1 MASHTAGQAVASFHR
16 EVHVARTIG
25 VAVIAWAT
33 PAILAAQGEK
43 KLRVAILDFEYQAVR
58 PAVEEMFGSDVD
70 IGQGIAD
77 LVAVEVGKGG
87 RFEVVPRQGS
97 AEAER
102 SDPTAGGQ
110 AVTRLGADVVVMGS
124 VMGYGKQ
131 EGEGAG
137 VNVRVGRIGL
147 GRVGRTVS
155 VAGVALS
162 IQFVGP
168 GGTPIAIGTGHGQ
181 ASGSGTSL
189 LGDVQVVGINVGG
202 RVNLSGDD
210 YRKSTIGQA
219 TMSAVA
225 ALSKEINANYETVRR
240 GLVPVAPVAPVAA
253 APMAPP
259 VPAGPVVPLPATY
272 GAPITGPFVWGMY
285 QFKGTEHFKYDA
297 VQNDSDGRKDG
308 WYTLDAQP
316 AANGMFQLTVAGQM
330 GTDSFRSSSTAAPGQ
345 GIPFMQ
351 LAAMGPGA
359 LVLFSPMYMFFGGQQ
374 WQIGSEWSFTQDG
387 ESASFK
393 VESACSHSG
402 VSGLRGVW
410 KQNNETRLDMCV
422 SPSVAL
428 PLAVN
433 MMGEDGEAYQMTL
446 VEFRP

>member
-1 MASHTAGQAVASFHR
+1 ML
-16 EVHVARTIG
+16 RTIG
-25 VAVIAWAT
+25 LAAIALAT
-33 PAILAAQGEK
+33 PALLAAQGEK
-43 KLRVAILDFEYQAVR
+43 KLRVAIIDFDYSEVR
-58 PAVEEMFGSDVD
+58 ASVEEMFGSDVD
-70 IGQGIAD
+70 VGQGIAD
-77 LVAVEVGKGG
+77 LVAVELGKGG
-87 RFEVVPRQGS
+87 RYEVVPRQGGP
-97 AEAER
+97 EAER
-102 SDPTAGGQ
+102 SNPSAGGQ
-110 AVTRLGADVVVMGS
+110 AATRLGVDVVVMGN
-124 VMGYGKQ
+124 VLGYGKQ
-131 EGEGAG
+131 EGEGPG

-162 IQFVGP
+162 IQIVGP
-168 GGTPIAIGTGHGQ
+168 GGTPIVMGSGHGEAQ
-181 ASGSGTSL
+181 GSGTSL
-189 LGDVQVVGINVGG
+189 LGDVRVVGINVGG

-225 ALSKEINANYETVRR
+225 ALAKEIDGNYETVRR
-240 GLVPVAPVAPVAA
+240 GLVPVAPVAA

-259 VPAGPVVPLPATY
+259 VAAGPVVPLPATY

-316 AANGMFQLTVAGQM
+316 AANGMFQLTVAGQL

-374 WQIGSEWSFTQDG
+374 WQIGSEWSFTQEG
-387 ESASFK
+387 ETASFK
-393 VESACSHSG
+393 VESACSHAG
-402 VSGLRGVW
+402 VSGLRGIW

-433 MMGEDGEAYQMTL
+433 MMSDDGETYQMTL